1 MLYVRM
7 VGKDPDEL
15 YAIENPSYVLRQR
28 NGIIVRHPEGN
39 RVQGVVSPDGSEIWQ
54 LSDRVSLGESYP
66 VVERITMAE
75 YDEWYAQQ
83 NQLEDT
89 DPEDT
94 EPVIPE
100 GTEESSILTRAEL
113 TEKVIELDEALNLLL
128 SGVTED
134 G

>member
-39 RVQGVVSPDGSEIWQ
+39 RVQGLVSPDGSEIWQ

-83 NQLEDT
+83 NQPEDT

-113 TEKVIELDEALNLLL
+113 TEKVIEMDEALSLLL